1 VVSSTLLSSNDDEN
15 CQGVYANPA
24 QCEGLAMS
32 IEKHTRDDTKS
43 FVDEK
48 VFLTPRWLPQEY
60 LTHCTLL
67 SDRTELIKRL
77 PRDAIVAEVGTQF
90 GNFAKQIL
98 ELSRPREFHI
108 FDLSFNCFDRLFFD
122 AEILSGRVILHEGD
136 SSTAMSALP
145 DALFDWIY
153 IDGDH
158 SFEGVSSDIREAK
171 RLIRPD
177 GYLVFN
183 DYTVYSHLEGIEYG
197 VMRAV
202 NDLCLDDN
210 FEMVMFALNVLG
222 YHDVAL
228 RRRSPP

>member
-1 VVSSTLLSSNDDEN
+1 
-15 CQGVYANPA
+15 
-24 QCEGLAMS
+24 MS

>member
-1 VVSSTLLSSNDDEN
+1 
-15 CQGVYANPA
+15 
-24 QCEGLAMS
+24 
-32 IEKHTRDDTKS
+32 
-43 FVDEK
+43 
-48 VFLTPRWLPQEY
+48 LPQEY